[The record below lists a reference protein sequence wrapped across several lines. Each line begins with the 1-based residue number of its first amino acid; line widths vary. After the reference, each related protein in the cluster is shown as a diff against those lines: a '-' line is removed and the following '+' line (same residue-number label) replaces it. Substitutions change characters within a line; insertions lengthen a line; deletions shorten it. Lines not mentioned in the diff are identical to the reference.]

1 MFDAVL
7 HDPKLPLFLS
17 SIDQHLAMQARAK
30 GCPYC
35 GGVLHSAAYIRK
47 PRGLPAEERPGGKRE
62 SFCCHTCRRR
72 TTPMSVRYL
81 GRRVYTGAVVLLL
94 SAMHSG
100 VTTRRLEQLRGTL
113 GVSRRTLQR
122 WRHWWRT
129 VFVIT
134 PFWRGAQGL
143 LMPPADC
150 RQLPASLLERF
161 PEPDGITRLLQCLRF
176 IAPLSSPGTVHDE

>member
-81 GRRVYTGAVVLLL
+81 GRRVYAGAVVLLL

-100 VTTRRLEQLRGTL
+100 VTTRHLEQLRGTL

-134 PFWRGAQGL
+134 PFWRFAQGL
-143 LMPPADC
+143 LMPPRIAGSCPPACWNVFPNPMAQRDYFNAC
-150 RQLPASLLERF
+150 ASL
-161 PEPDGITRLLQCLRF
+161 PP
-176 IAPLSSPGTVHDE
+176 